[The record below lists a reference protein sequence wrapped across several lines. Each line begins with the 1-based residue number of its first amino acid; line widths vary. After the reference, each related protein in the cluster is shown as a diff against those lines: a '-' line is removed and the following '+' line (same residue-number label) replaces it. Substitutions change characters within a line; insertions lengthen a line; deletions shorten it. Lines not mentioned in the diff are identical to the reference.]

1 MKRKNHRVISA
12 LLILALIVLSG
23 CEENEGKIYLRVITS
38 FNVQSE
44 IFVKDSKKEIPADGE
59 YYEAV
64 GYLEAEYK
72 LMNVPYDSLFY
83 RTPTV
88 IADTVFKK
96 NITVSGYY
104 GDFEKLPHD
113 SYYTLNLNYKIEYG
127 DPWNLGNNWHF
138 IIISYKDSSKLSYS
152 PLP

>member
-1 MKRKNHRVISA
+1 MKRKNHLTISA
-12 LLILALIVLSG
+12 LLLLVIIVLSG
-23 CEENEGKIYLRVITS
+23 CEKKEGKIYVRVKDS
-38 FNVQSE
+38 FKVESE
-44 IFVKDSKKEIPADGE
+44 IFVKDSKNEIPADGK
-59 YYEAV
+59 YHEAT

-72 LMNVPYDSLFY
+72 LKNVAYDSLFY
-83 RTPTV
+83 RTPTI

-104 GDFEKLPHD
+104 GDFEKLPDD

-138 IIISYKDSSKLSYS
+138 IILSYKDSSKLSYS